1 MTKDT
6 LRTEMTPEEIAQ
18 VMAEMKAQ
26 FTADDLYG
34 YVEGQEEQIPIE
46 DVLAKGDELIRARW
60 GVDASRAA

>member
-18 VMAEMKAQ
+18 VMAEMKAR

-46 DVLAKGDELIRARW
+46 DVLAKGDELIRTRW